1 MLKNSGKLVK
11 ISWKTLEIKESAEKI
26 IKRKENQLKDDD
38 NISWNKFWD
47 VLISNN
53 IAKNSFK
60 NQLLKCK
67 IINVDKVGHLAHC
80 EKLHLNLWV
89 IQALI

>member
-1 MLKNSGKLVK
+1 MLNICGKLVK
-11 ISWKTLEIKESAEKI
+11 ISWKTLEIKESAENLLEMKN
-26 IKRKENQLKDDD
+26 NQLKKLSKEKK
-38 NISWNKFWD
+38 ISWKIWKYQLKFK
-47 VLISNN
+47 IMER
-53 IAKNSFK
+53 

-67 IINVDKVGHLAHC
+67 IVNVEKVDDLAHC